1 MNLGEVLIMGK
12 KRTEANV
19 KGIQRQHTERHSHLE
34 QQSSRISHPSD
45 DGSTCHDR

>member
-19 KGIQRQHTERHSHLE
+19 KGIQRQHTERHFTFRTTELSNLTPE
-34 QQSSRISHPSD
+34 
-45 DGSTCHDR
+45 